1 MSDSPSLSSEPNRA
15 HRGLNYCSMIKY
27 TNKTKRTRKKA
38 QTAQNWDVFTSICKT
53 DLKVTCVKEHR
64 FHPVRKWRFD
74 YAIPE
79 HKIALEV
86 EGGVWTDG
94 RHVRAEGFLGDMEK
108 YNTATLMGW
117 RVLRTTP
124 DDLYK
129 TATLRMIRTAI
140 SREWEITSSDNE
152 TNQSEQ

>member
-1 MSDSPSLSSEPNRA
+1 MA
-15 HRGLNYCSMIKY
+15 
-27 TNKTKRTRKKA
+27 TTRKNKNSV
-38 QTAQNWDVFTSICKT
+38 QITHDVFTTICRS
-53 DLKVTCVKEHR
+53 DLRVVCVKEFR
-64 FHPVRKWRFD
+64 FHPHRRWRFD

-86 EGGVWTDG
+86 EGGVWTGG
-94 RHVRAEGFLGDMEK
+94 RHISPKGFLGDMEK

-129 TATLRMIRTAI
+129 NATLKMIKTAI
-140 SREWEITSSDNE
+140 NGDFDPQNA
-152 TNQSEQ
+152 

>member
-1 MSDSPSLSSEPNRA
+1 MTYDKIYRKAKKSRQRA
-15 HRGLNYCSMIKY
+15 NPVQI
-27 TNKTKRTRKKA
+27 T
-38 QTAQNWDVFTSICKT
+38 DVFTTICKS
-53 DLKVTCVKEHR
+53 DLKVVCVKEYK

-86 EGGVWTDG
+86 EGGVWTEG
-94 RHVRAEGFLGDMEK
+94 RHVRAQGFLGDMEK

-117 RVLRTTP
+117 RVFRTTP

-129 TATLRMIRTAI
+129 MATINMIRHAI
-140 SREWEITSSDNE
+140 NE
-152 TNQSEQ
+152 DFSPDPKK